1 MDDGTNRS
9 IPSAGVVSRPK
20 TTRMKTQQI
29 FSIVFS
35 RLPKV
40 DDLPG
45 LVSLTIDSTNGA
57 QPGRTLGSLS
67 DVALRGRLAHWDLH
81 SAIEVAGIRRAL
93 GPDHGRA
100 TVHEGWP
107 DLGSCIRF
115 WHDFAGST
123 IRPVEWTCGRCSAVH
138 KEELGA
144 SVGETLSRR
153 CKCGTIKRLTIA
165 AHLPRLV

>member
-1 MDDGTNRS
+1 
-9 IPSAGVVSRPK
+9 
-20 TTRMKTQQI
+20 MKTQQI
-29 FSIVFS
+29 YAIAF
-35 RLPKV
+35 RRMPRV

-45 LVSLTIDSTNGA
+45 LVSLTIDATNGA
-57 QPGRTLGSLS
+57 QPGKPLGGLT

-81 SAIEVAGIRRAL
+81 SAIEVAAIRRAL
-93 GPDHGRA
+93 GEDYGRA

-138 KEELGA
+138 REEFGA

-153 CKCGTIKRLTIA
+153 CECGTIKRLTIA
-165 AHLPRLV
+165 PHVPRLS